1 MKYRKSITLLV
12 LCIAVLSLLAAGI
25 GVLSSGMLGQQHTFL
40 SIWGETVSIFGKGI
54 YANDSVSSV
63 AQAIAQDLVT
73 IFLGVPL
80 LILSSFFAR
89 KGYLRA
95 RLLLAGTLAYFLY
108 TYMSYSFLCMY
119 NSLFLVYVA
128 LMSLS
133 FFAFVLVMMSFD
145 MKMIEQAF
153 QDNFPVK
160 TIGIFMIVFV
170 SLIGLMWL
178 GRIVPPL
185 MTGTAPAGLQ
195 HYTTLVIQVM
205 DLGFVI
211 PVSILSAILLM
222 KRKPFGLLLASVMC
236 MKGVTL
242 STALTA
248 MVIVQIIAGVSMTAA
263 EVIIFPVANVLII
276 IGVLAFM
283 KRIREPEQMAS
294 GKKTS

>member
-1 MKYRKSITLLV
+1 MKYRKSVNILV
-12 LCIAVLSLLAAGI
+12 ICIAILSLLAAGI
-25 GVLSSGMLGQQHTFL
+25 GILSSGGLGQHTFL
-40 SIWGETVSIFGKGI
+40 SIWGETVSIYGKGI
-54 YANDSVSSV
+54 YANDSVSSA
-63 AQAIAQDLVT
+63 AQAIAQDWVT

-119 NSLFLVYVA
+119 NALFLVYVA

-133 FFAFVLVMMSFD
+133 FFAFVLVMISFD
-145 MKMIEQAF
+145 MKIIEQAF

-160 TIGIFMIVFV
+160 TIGIFMIVFI

-185 MTGTAPAGLQ
+185 MAGTAPVGLQ

-211 PVSILSAILLM
+211 PVFILSTILLM

-248 MVIVQIIAGVSMTAA
+248 MVIVQMMAGVPMAAA
-263 EVIIFPVANVLII
+263 EIIIFPVVNVFII
-276 IGVLAFM
+276 IGVLIFM
-283 KRIREPEQMAS
+283 KRIREPEQLSTEKKAS
-294 GKKTS
+294 